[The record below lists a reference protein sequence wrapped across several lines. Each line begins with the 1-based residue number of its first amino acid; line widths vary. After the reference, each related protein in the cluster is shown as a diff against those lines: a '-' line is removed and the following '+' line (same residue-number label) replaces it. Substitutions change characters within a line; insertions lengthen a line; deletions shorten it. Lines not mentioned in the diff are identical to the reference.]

1 MLEREEARRKGG
13 GRERSLDC
21 CRPVGPSMTA
31 DKGSKGERSLKGST
45 GQTVERE
52 LGGRPPRPHQ
62 DNSRVRTPAA
72 VPCKSRRRG
81 FPAGAQD
88 WQDLGRE
95 GQVQV
100 GSPQRAEGEGT
111 RGTVHSSRPGG
122 TQKSVWVSPCRS
134 RLSIGRNRSRWLA
147 RAPGVPETPCAL
159 GSLAGLVME
168 YSGHDPDR
176 VLCWPD
182 LRQRG
187 EGGVTVDLCGLPSR
201 GRPTGRSTG
210 TSWARPRCGCRA
222 HTVVVLVDD
231 GRTPCE

>member
-122 TQKSVWVSPCRS
+122 DPEECVGFSLSFEIIDRTESQPVVGAGARGTGDTLRFGLLS
-134 RLSIGRNRSRWLA
+134 RACYGIFGA
-147 RAPGVPETPCAL
+147 RPGP
-159 GSLAGLVME
+159 GF
-168 YSGHDPDR
+168 
-176 VLCWPD
+176 VLCWVD
-182 LRQRG
+182 LRQEGCAGVQLERG
-187 EGGVTVDLCGLPSR
+187 MVWPGVTVRLVWTPFLAVVP
-201 GRPTGRSTG
+201 
-210 TSWARPRCGCRA
+210 PRR
-222 HTVVVLVDD
+222 
-231 GRTPCE
+231 